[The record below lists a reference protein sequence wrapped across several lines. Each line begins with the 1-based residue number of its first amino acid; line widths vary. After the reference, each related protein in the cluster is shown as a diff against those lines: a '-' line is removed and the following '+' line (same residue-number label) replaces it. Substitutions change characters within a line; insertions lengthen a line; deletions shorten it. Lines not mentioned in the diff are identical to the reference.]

1 MLFFVFFFISR
12 YVIFNHIINPRN
24 VQTRSFFM
32 DFLRKT
38 KICLCSLCNNNYSIL
53 LYIDKVIEIINILQT
68 CKRRIFVNF
77 YFILNNY
84 FVSKII
90 LENYNI
96 ENSIRNNLDFKNLIQ
111 FEYTC
116 WKYVVPSVESYFF
129 ASELTFTCSV
139 SRYISLCG
147 NFHVIIQPFATSP
160 HCERVGCN
168 ITVYCCD
175 DDIISPER
183 RPVGSFP
190 AI

>member
-1 MLFFVFFFISR
+1 MCRHVHFLWIFYEKQKSACVLC
-12 YVIFNHIINPRN
+12 VIIII
-24 VQTRSFFM
+24 VY
-32 DFLRKT
+32 
-38 KICLCSLCNNNYSIL
+38 CCIL
-53 LYIDKVIEIINILQT
+53 IKLQKLLIF
-68 CKRRIFVNF
+68 CKRANVAPNF

-116 WKYVVPSVESYFF
+116 WKYVVPSVEFYFF